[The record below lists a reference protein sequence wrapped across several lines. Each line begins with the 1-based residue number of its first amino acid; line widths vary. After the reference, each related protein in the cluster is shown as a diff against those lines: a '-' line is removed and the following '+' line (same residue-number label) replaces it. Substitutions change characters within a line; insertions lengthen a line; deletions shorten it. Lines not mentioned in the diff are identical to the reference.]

1 MSKQARR
8 CARVLLSVLFLSTA
22 TLVAGPRDF
31 GQREETNSSEPLAS
45 NGASAYAQR
54 TQNESDAAKQEAKNA
69 VVPSGYQIGAE
80 DELQIS
86 VWKESDFSTTVVVRP
101 DGVITLPL
109 LNELKVIGLQP
120 SELQNLLTEKLKPY
134 VNDPH
139 VTVIVRSIKSRK
151 VFVYGS
157 VMKPG
162 AYQIGGSL
170 TVLELLADAGGLSPF
185 AKKGS
190 IYVVRRVNNKQTK
203 IHFNYKNALKGI
215 NPAENFELIPGDVL
229 VVP

>member
-1 MSKQARR
+1 MSKQACR
-8 CARVLLSVLFLSTA
+8 CGALLLSAFVVLALSA
-22 TLVAGPRDF
+22 LAEFRVEA
-31 GQREETNSSEPLAS
+31 QQEKAKASESSVGKDTDS
-45 NGASAYAQR
+45 YSSA
-54 TQNESDAAKQEAKNA
+54 TQNSPDVTKQEVKNA
-69 VVPSGYQIGAE
+69 AVPNGYEIGAE

-86 VWKESDFSTTVVVRP
+86 VWKEPDFSTTVVVRP
-101 DGVITLPL
+101 DGIITLPL
-109 LNELKVIGLQP
+109 LNDLKVIGLRP
-120 SELQNLLTEKLKPY
+120 SELQTLLTEKLKPY

-162 AYQIGGSL
+162 AYPIGGSL

-190 IYVVRRVNNKQTK
+190 IYVVRRINNKQTR

-215 NPAENFELIPGDVL
+215 NPAENLELFPGDVL